1 MATLMFM
8 KLLNLKAARKDRG
21 HHQSLI
27 TACHNMTDRLYTDI
41 AQIFLTTI
49 TKNNRKALWP
59 TSYYAVFT
67 QLMVKSQPLFE
78 GLLW

>member
-1 MATLMFM
+1 MTPLHGNFNVYEASELESTQLSFP
-8 KLLNLKAARKDRG
+8 ARKDRG

-49 TKNNRKALWP
+49 TKNNRKAP
-59 TSYYAVFT
+59 
-67 QLMVKSQPLFE
+67 
-78 GLLW
+78 